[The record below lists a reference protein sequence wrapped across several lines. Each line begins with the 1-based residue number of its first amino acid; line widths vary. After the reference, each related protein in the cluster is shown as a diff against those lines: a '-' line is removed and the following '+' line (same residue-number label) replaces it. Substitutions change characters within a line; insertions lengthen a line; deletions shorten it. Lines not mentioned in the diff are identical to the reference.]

1 LHLYKKLYFNLH
13 TYLLAQIFVE
23 NEKLKRL
30 NWHHIFK
37 NGGAPGKSKRAT
49 SRGRRGDDEKKSI
62 GER

>member
-1 LHLYKKLYFNLH
+1 MH